1 MTKQNVDEAR
11 GFSNEDLDLLA
22 YLLAEEGI
30 ELEQTPVIPR
40 RAPNAEVPLSFSQQ
54 RLWFLDQ
61 LQPGSAVY
69 NLPTAL
75 RVRGPLD
82 VRALENTLGEIV
94 RRHEILRTT
103 FITNNGNPWQ
113 IISPPG
119 AISFPIADLS
129 HLSSEAREAEIRPLV
144 HEEVIRPFDLSN
156 GPLMRT
162 LLIRLSD
169 EEHIVVVT
177 LHHIISDGWSNMIL
191 VREIEAL
198 YHEFTAG
205 RPSGLVELP
214 LQYGDYAI
222 WQREQMQ
229 GEELK
234 AQLDYWRGQLSNLQ
248 VLALPFDRP
257 RPAVQTFRGA
267 TRTNFVPGAVAD
279 ALSELAQR
287 EDATLFMVLLAAF
300 AVLLSRYTAQTD
312 ITVGT
317 PVANRRRTEL
327 ESLIGFF
334 LNTLVLR
341 IDTKDCR
348 SFRELVRHAR
358 DICLGAYSHQDLPFD
373 KLVDELQPERSLS
386 HTPLFQTMLVMHN
399 NPRSEFNPE
408 GLRLET
414 VPAEVGTAKFDLTL
428 VVQSSHGLFC
438 TLEYNTDLFEAAT
451 IARLLGQFRTLLEAA
466 AANPDQALTTLP
478 LLNDAERRE
487 LIANCTATSVEYR
500 SAECL
505 PQLFEAQVART
516 PHAVAVSFEQQQ
528 LSYAELNARA
538 NQLAHYLRAK
548 DVGPEVPVALC
559 FDRSVE
565 MVVAILAVLKAGGA
579 YVPLDPAY
587 PNERLMFILADTR
600 TPMLLMQTRNSH
612 SLPDF
617 EGTIFAID
625 TDWEFLS
632 PENEANLPATAVPD
646 NTAYIIYTSG
656 STGRPKGTQITHAN
670 VTRLFAATEHWFN
683 FGDTDVWTLFHSYAF
698 DVSVWELWGALL
710 YGGRLVVVPYW
721 VSRTPDDFYQLLH
734 HERVTILSQTP
745 SAFRQLLR
753 AEEGN
758 RALPELALRL
768 IIFAGEALEPLSLKP
783 WFEKHRDQHP
793 QLVNMYG
800 ITETTVHVT
809 YHRVLHSEVEER
821 AGSLIGVPMPDL
833 QVYLLDSNLEP
844 MPVGLAGEMYVGGD
858 GLARG
863 YLHQP
868 GLTAERFVPHPFSS
882 TAGAR
887 LYKSG
892 DLARYLDS
900 GELEYLG
907 RCDQQVKIRG
917 FRIELGEVEAVL
929 SAHPAVRDAVAV
941 SFADAD
947 GERRLVAYVTLKQ
960 PSTVEQVRA
969 FIKERLPEY
978 MIPAVFVV
986 LDQLPLTP
994 NGKVDRRALPVPEL
1008 TRSGS
1013 EESYV
1018 APRTET
1024 EEAIAAIWANV
1035 LRVERVGIHDNFFAL
1050 GGDSILSVRVV
1061 AMAKERGIT
1070 FSLQQLFQAQT
1081 ITELATQLSLS
1092 EMQDIPGQDGG
1103 PFSLITEADR
1113 AKLPSKVEDA
1123 YPLAMLQAGML
1134 YHIAYSPGEM
1144 IYHNVYSH
1152 RLRGRLDI
1160 EAFREAVRKVV
1171 ARHAILR
1178 TSFDLTTYSEPLQL
1192 VHTAAVLPVEIDDLR
1207 QLALEEQERT
1217 LDEFVESEKWLQFD
1231 YSQPPLLR
1239 LHIHRRTEDSF
1250 NLTLTEYHPLFDGW
1264 SIFSLLAEIFT
1275 SYFASLNGRPSA
1287 TLPPLSSSYRE
1298 FVRRERLAL
1307 TSEECRLYW
1316 DKKLRD
1322 IRPTELPRWSSAGL
1336 AGSSRILKFSY
1347 RLSNE
1352 LSTGVKR
1359 VARSLGLPLKS
1370 VLLAAH
1376 LKVLS
1381 LICGQSDVVT
1391 GLVSNGRPEETD
1403 GDKILGLFF
1412 NTLPFHA
1419 RISTSSWR
1427 ELIQATFRAELELLP
1442 YRRYPVAALQKQW
1455 GRKPVFDT
1463 VFNYLHFHVLNDLAK
1478 SGELQL
1484 IGATKQWEETNLA
1497 LSTSFM
1503 LPPLLEHIVLN
1514 LRFDITQ
1521 FSADQVESI
1530 SGYYI
1535 RVLEAIVA
1543 DVDERHERQSFLAA
1557 EEWQKILT
1565 EWSGSPSEI
1574 SETRCVHQLFE
1585 EQAGITPDAVATVYE
1600 GESLTYGQL
1609 NERANRLAG
1618 ELQRRGIG
1626 PDVPV
1631 VICLERS
1638 IESVVSIL
1646 GVLKAGGAYVPVEP
1660 AQPAQRIGLMIAEV
1674 AAPLL
1679 LTQRKLISRLSVNG
1693 VAVMCVDEG
1702 WDDTAQTSKHN
1713 PAGNVSP
1720 ENLAYLMFT
1729 SGSTGK
1735 PKAVAVEHRQLFNYV
1750 RGISERLEL
1759 PSRAN
1764 YALASTFATDL
1775 GHTVIFP
1782 ALTTG
1787 GTLHVLSTLRLAN
1800 PEALAEYFDLHCI
1813 DCLKIVPTH
1822 LAAVLANS
1830 PTKRILPYRRL
1841 ILGGDIC
1848 RRELVEKVHNL
1859 SPDCVV
1865 FNHYGPT
1872 ETTVGV
1878 LSHQIKFGQQQN
1890 GAASVSLGR
1899 PLPGAEIYLLD
1910 SNLNPVPIGTPG
1922 EIHIGGKGVTRGYFN
1937 QPSLT
1942 AELFIPHPFSR
1953 ETGARLYR
1961 SGDMARY
1968 LRSGNIEFLGRR
1980 DHQVKIR
1987 GYRVELG
1994 EIEAVLCQHPAV
2006 ARAVATV
2013 DGDELHDRK
2022 LAAYVVGKSE
2032 PPPTPGELR
2041 SYLRE
2046 KLPDYAV
2053 PSTFLL
2059 LDELPLT
2066 PHGKIDRGALP
2077 RPAGIAPGSD
2087 AAYVAP
2093 RDELERT
2100 IATIWRDLLKVD
2112 RMSVH
2117 NNFFDLGGH
2126 SLVVL
2131 QFQSKL
2137 CEVLQREIPIIAMF
2151 EHPTISSLA
2160 QHLNEVAPEANLFS
2174 KVHEEAAARRAA
2186 LAQRSQ
2192 I

>member
-1 MTKQNVDEAR
+1 MRKQNIEVTR
-11 GFSNEDLDLLA
+11 GFTNEDLDLLA
-22 YLLAEEGI
+22 YLLAGEGI
-30 ELEQTPVIPR
+30 ELEQTPIRR
-40 RAPNAEVPLSFSQQ
+40 RAPNAEVPLSFPQQ

-82 VRALENTLGEIV
+82 VRALEKTFGELV

-103 FITNNGNPWQ
+103 FITSNGNPWQ
-113 IISPPG
+113 IIAPPG
-119 AISFPIADLS
+119 AISFPITDLS
-129 HLSSEAREAEIRPLV
+129 HLSSEAHEAEMRRLV
-144 HEEVIRPFDLSN
+144 HEEVIRPFDLSK

-169 EEHIVVVT
+169 EEHVVIVT

-191 VREIEAL
+191 VREVQAL
-198 YHEFTAG
+198 YQGFITGES
-205 RPSGLVELP
+205 SGLAELP

-229 GEELK
+229 GEDLK
-234 AQLDYWRGQLSNLQ
+234 VQLDYWRRQLSNLQ
-248 VLALPFDRP
+248 MLALPLDRP
-257 RPAVQTFRGA
+257 RPAVQSFRGA
-267 TRTNFVPGAVAD
+267 QRSEVVPGYVAD
-279 ALSELAQR
+279 ALSKLGQS

-300 AVLLSRYTAQTD
+300 AVLLSRYTMQTD

-317 PVANRRRTEL
+317 PVANRQRTEL
-327 ESLIGFF
+327 EHLIGFF
-334 LNTLVLR
+334 ANNLVLR
-341 IDTKDCR
+341 IDTRDCR
-348 SFRELVRHAR
+348 SFRELVRQAR
-358 DICLGAYSHQDLPFD
+358 DVCLGAYSHQDLPFE
-373 KLVDELQPERSLS
+373 KLVEELQPERSLS
-386 HTPLFQTMLVMHN
+386 HTPLFQTMLTMQNV
-399 NPRSEFNPE
+399 PRSDVNLE
-408 GLRLET
+408 GLRLERI
-414 VPAEVGTAKFDLTL
+414 PAAIAIAKFDLML
-428 VVQSSHGLFC
+428 VIEPNHGLFC
-438 TLEYNTDLFEAAT
+438 TVEYNTDLFEAAT
-451 IARLLGQFRTLLEAA
+451 ITRMLGQFRTLLEAA

-478 LLNDAERRE
+478 LLNDAVRQE
-487 LIANCTATSVEYR
+487 LIAKCTGTSPDYR
-500 SAECL
+500 SSECL
-505 PQLFEAQVART
+505 PQLFEARVART
-516 PHAVAVSFEQQQ
+516 PQAVAVSFEQQQ

-538 NQLAHYLRAK
+538 NKLAHYLRARGI
-548 DVGPEVPVALC
+548 GPDVPVALC
-559 FDRSVE
+559 FERSVE

-587 PNERLMFILADTR
+587 PNERLRFILADTR
-600 TPMLLMQTRNSH
+600 APMLLMQTRDSH
-612 SLPDF
+612 SFPDF

-625 TDWEFLS
+625 TDWECVSQKSESNLS
-632 PENEANLPATAVPD
+632 ATALPD
-646 NTAYIIYTSG
+646 NTAYLIYTSG
-656 STGRPKGTQITHAN
+656 STGRPKGTHITHAN
-670 VTRLFAATEHWFN
+670 VTRLFAATEHWFA
-683 FGDTDVWTLFHSYAF
+683 FGETDVWTLFHSYAF
-698 DVSVWELWGALL
+698 DFSVWELWAALL

-734 HERVTILSQTP
+734 DERVTVLAQTP

-753 AEEGN
+753 AEEDN
-758 RALPELALRL
+758 AVLSELALRL
-768 IIFAGEALEPLSLKP
+768 IIFGGETLEPLSLKP
-783 WFEKHRDQHP
+783 WFEKHGDQHP
-793 QLVNMYG
+793 QLINMYG

-821 AGSLIGVPMPDL
+821 AGSLIGVPIPDL
-833 QVYLLDSNLEP
+833 QVYVLDNNLEP
-844 MPVGLAGEMYVGGD
+844 VPLGLTGEMYVGGD

-863 YLHQP
+863 YLNQP
-868 GLTAERFVPHPFSS
+868 GLTAERFVPHPFST

-907 RCDQQVKIRG
+907 RGDQQVKIRG
-917 FRIELGEVEAVL
+917 FRIELGEVETVL
-929 SAHPAVRDAVAV
+929 SAHTAVREAVAV
-941 SFADAD
+941 SHAGAD

-960 PSTVEQVRA
+960 PSSVEQLRA
-969 FIKERLPEY
+969 FIKERLPEH
-978 MIPAVFVV
+978 MVPAVFVI
-986 LDQLPLTP
+986 LEELPLTP
-994 NGKVDRRALPVPEL
+994 NGKVDRRALPTPEA
-1008 TRSGS
+1008 TRSGF

-1024 EEAIAAIWANV
+1024 EEAMAAIWENV
-1035 LRVERVGIHDNFFAL
+1035 LRVERVGIHDNFFSL
-1050 GGDSILSVRVV
+1050 GGDSILSVRVL
-1061 AMAKERGIT
+1061 AMAQERGIT
-1070 FSLQQLFQAQT
+1070 FSLQQLFQSQT
-1081 ITELATQLSLS
+1081 IAALATQLNLS
-1092 EMQDIPGQDGG
+1092 EMQEVAGQDGG
-1103 PFSLITEADR
+1103 PFSLITDADR
-1113 AKLPSKVEDA
+1113 TKLPSDIEDA

-1152 RLRGRLDI
+1152 QLRASLDI
-1160 EAFREAVRKVV
+1160 DAFREAVRRVV

-1192 VHTAAVLPVEIDDLR
+1192 VHTAAVFPVEVDDLR
-1207 QLALEEQERT
+1207 EVALEEQERI
-1217 LDEFVESEKWLQFD
+1217 LDEFVKSEKLREFN

-1250 NLTLTEYHPLFDGW
+1250 NFTLTEYHPLFDGW

-1275 SYFASLNGRPSA
+1275 SYFASLNGRPAA

-1316 DKKLRD
+1316 HGKLRD
-1322 IRPTELPRWSSAGL
+1322 IRPTELPRWSSVYH
-1336 AGSSRILKFSY
+1336 AGSARILKLSY
-1347 RLSNE
+1347 PLSNE
-1352 LSTGVKR
+1352 LSKGVKK

-1419 RISTSSWR
+1419 RISAGSWR

-1442 YRRYPVAALQKQW
+1442 YRRYPIAALQRQW
-1455 GRKPVFDT
+1455 GRKPLFDT
-1463 VFNYLHFHVLNDLAK
+1463 VFNYLHFHVLDDLAK

-1484 IGATKQWEETNLA
+1484 IGATKNWEETNLA
-1497 LSTSFM
+1497 LSTSFK
-1503 LPPLLEHIVLN
+1503 LWPLSESIVLN
-1514 LRFDITQ
+1514 LRFDTTQ
-1521 FSADQVESI
+1521 FGTDQVESI

-1557 EEWQKILT
+1557 EEWRKILT

-1585 EQAGITPDAVATVYE
+1585 EQAGITPDALATVYE

-1609 NERANRLAG
+1609 NERANRLAR

-1638 IESVVSIL
+1638 VELVVSIL
-1646 GVLKAGGAYVPVEP
+1646 GVLKAGGVYVPVEP
-1660 AQPAQRIGLMIAEV
+1660 SQPPQRISLMIAEV

-1679 LTQRKLISRLSVNG
+1679 LTQRTLISRLSVND
-1693 VAVMCVDEG
+1693 VAVMCVDED
-1702 WDDTAQTSKHN
+1702 WDDAV
-1713 PAGNVSP
+1713 PASEQNAASNVSP

-1735 PKAVAVEHRQLFNYV
+1735 PKAVAVEHRQLSNYV
-1750 RGISERLEL
+1750 RGISERLAL
-1759 PSRAN
+1759 SSRAN

-1787 GTLHVLSTLRLAN
+1787 GVLHVLSTQRLVNA
-1800 PEALAEYFDLHCI
+1800 EDLAEYFELHCV

-1822 LAAVLANS
+1822 LAALLANL
-1830 PTKRILPYRRL
+1830 PVKRILPHRRL

-1848 RRELVEKVHNL
+1848 HRELVEKVHSL
-1859 SPDCVV
+1859 SSDCVV

-1878 LSHQIKFGQQQN
+1878 LSNHVKFDQQPN
-1890 GAASVSLGR
+1890 GAETVPLGR

-1910 SNLNPVPIGTPG
+1910 SDLNPVPTGTPG

-1942 AELFIPHPFSR
+1942 AEQFVPHPFSA

-1968 LRSGNIEFLGRR
+1968 LPDGNIEFLGRK
-1980 DHQVKIR
+1980 DHQVKVR

-1994 EIEAVLCQHPAV
+1994 EIEAVLCRHPAV

-2013 DGDELHDRK
+2013 DGDGLQDK
-2022 LAAYVVGKSE
+2022 QVVAYVVGKSD
-2032 PPPTPGELR
+2032 PPPTQSELR

-2066 PHGKIDRGALP
+2066 PSGKIDRRALP
-2077 RPAGIAPGSD
+2077 RPADIAPMSD

-2093 RDELERT
+2093 RDEIERT
-2100 IATIWRDLLKVD
+2100 IATIWRDFVKVD
-2112 RMSVH
+2112 RMSIH
-2117 NNFFDLGGH
+2117 DNFFDLGGH

-2131 QFQSKL
+2131 QIQSKL
-2137 CEVLQREIPIIAMF
+2137 REVLNKEIPILAMF

-2160 QHLNEVAPEANLFS
+2160 QHLNQVAPETKLFS

-2186 LAQRSQ
+2186 LAQRSRA
-2192 I
+2192 